1 MDADKILVMDNGEI
15 AGMGKH
21 EELMD
26 SCKIYQD
33 IFHSQIGKEGI

>member
-1 MDADKILVMDNGEI
+1 MDADKILVMDDGEI

-26 SCKIYQD
+26 NCKIYHD